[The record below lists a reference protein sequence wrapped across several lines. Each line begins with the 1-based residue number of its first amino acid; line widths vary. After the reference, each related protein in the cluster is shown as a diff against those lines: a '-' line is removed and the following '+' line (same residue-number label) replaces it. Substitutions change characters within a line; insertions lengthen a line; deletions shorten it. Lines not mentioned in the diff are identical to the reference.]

1 MTASTAA
8 TTPYFGINAG
18 QSAASGLP
26 LFDAKGGVRS
36 VGAGTQARYFWTPQ
50 FATHAF
56 VEYERLTGDAASSP
70 LVEQRGTPNQ
80 LTFGIGAT
88 RSFDIK
94 SPW

>member
-1 MTASTAA
+1 MPA
-8 TTPYFGINAG
+8 

-80 LTFGIGAT
+80 LTFGVGAT
-88 RSFDIK
+88 HSFDIK